1 MALTPDLVRA
11 INAYLNTKEA
21 TTQRVIRYIESQWL
35 RLSSWKDADILRFA
49 KQVAPVVEGGQA
61 QIGNL
66 TAGYLSTLNLIAT
79 GSRDSVGIPREA
91 MSSQSLRGVE
101 GVELFQRTGS
111 TIYFGLS
118 QGKPLNMLVAKA
130 GQRAIS
136 MARTNLQLSSTHS
149 ARIAMSDNQRIIGY
163 RRVLSGSEV
172 CGICEIASQN
182 KYKTEELM
190 PIHVGCNCSVAPIY
204 GNSDPAKVIDS
215 KIESSDNRADDGIEV
230 HEHGE
235 IGPVLAI
242 KGQHF
247 TGSDDV

>member
-49 KQVAPVVEGGQA
+49 KQVAPVVEGGQT

-79 GSRDSVGIPREA
+79 GSRDTVGIPKQA

-149 ARIAMSDNQRIIGY
+149 ARIAMSDNQNIIGY
-163 RRVLSGSEV
+163 RRVLSGEV
-172 CGICEIASQN
+172 CEICELASEH
-182 KYKTEELM
+182 KYNTEDLM
-190 PIHVGCNCSVAPIY
+190 PIHNNCTCGIAPIY

-215 KIESSDNRADDGIEV
+215 KVESSDNRAEDGIEV

-235 IGPVLAI
+235 VGPVLAI